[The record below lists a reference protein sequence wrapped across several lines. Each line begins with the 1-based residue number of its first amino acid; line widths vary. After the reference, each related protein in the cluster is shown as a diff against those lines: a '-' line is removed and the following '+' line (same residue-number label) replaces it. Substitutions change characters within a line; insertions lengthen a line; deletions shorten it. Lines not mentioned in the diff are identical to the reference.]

1 MAVRVLVVDDLGEH
15 VATSLDPMPTTVY
28 LEDSAALL
36 GLALA
41 PAALLL
47 HLVTG
52 SAIWDGAASCS

>member
-1 MAVRVLVVDDLGEH
+1 
-15 VATSLDPMPTTVY
+15 VY

-52 SAIWDGAASCS
+52 SAIWDGAASCSSGCC